1 MDRKILVAEDS
12 PTQAEHIRLLL
23 EKEGYRVILAANGRE
38 GLEKVHRER
47 PDLIISDIVMP
58 EVDGYAFCQAVK
70 SNEATK
76 RIPVVLLTG
85 SRGPGS
91 ILQGLQLEV
100 EVLIQVGGREL
111 HITADKQQIIELLF
125 STFEDLA
132 RLNDELKDAKR
143 RLENY
148 ARNLESMV
156 QERTE
161 RLSVL
166 NDLNRKITESLE
178 LSEVLQSI
186 VQSLSDLLQADTSRI
201 FFLDRST
208 QRFVLRA
215 GHGRIPT
222 PLAGE
227 YSLRVGEGL
236 TGAIGRTGEPILA
249 GDVDRDERWQR
260 ADWAREHG
268 IHSYIGYPLIQKG
281 EVTGVICC
289 MSAKKDYFTK
299 EHLGLLENFAASASI
314 AIENAET
321 HSRLEESFGELR
333 RSQQMVIRA
342 EKLSA
347 LGTLAAGAAHEVLNP
362 ANIIGLYAQRILNRS
377 AEGSDER
384 KEGEVIWRNVERISQ
399 ICDSLRRFSRNEPPK
414 SAPFRPEE
422 AIGECLQ
429 LLGHKLRLAS
439 INVERKGGLEAAEVQ
454 GDRNQMVQVF
464 LNLITNAV
472 DAMPGGGTLSI
483 ASDSLTEVGGRWW
496 EVRFSDTG
504 QGILEE
510 VLPRIFD
517 PFFTT
522 KPEEKGT
529 GLGLAVTHGIIDAHG
544 GKIWAESP
552 PGQGATFVVRLP
564 LPEA

>member
-1 MDRKILVAEDS
+1 M
-12 PTQAEHIRLLL
+12 
-23 EKEGYRVILAANGRE
+23 
-38 GLEKVHRER
+38 
-47 PDLIISDIVMP
+47 
-58 EVDGYAFCQAVK
+58 DGYALCQAVK

-91 ILQGLQLEV
+91 ILRGLERGADNFIPKPFEDDYLLERVRRIFENLELRAKGHLEV
-100 EVLIQVGGREL
+100 EVLIQVAGREL

-132 RLNDELKDAKR
+132 RLNDDLKIAQRK
-143 RLENY
+143 LENY

-186 VQSLSDLLQADTSRI
+186 VQALSDLLQADTSRI
-201 FFLDRST
+201 LLLDRST
-208 QRFVLRA
+208 RRFVLRA
-215 GHGRIPT
+215 DHGRIPT
-222 PLAGE
+222 PSGGE
-227 YSLRVGEGL
+227 YSLAVGEGL
-236 TGAIGRTGEPILA
+236 TGAIGQTGEPILV
-249 GDVDRDERWQR
+249 GDVDRDGRWQP

-268 IHSYIGYPLIQKG
+268 IQSYIGYPLIQKG

-289 MSAKKDYFTK
+289 MSAKKDYFTN
-299 EHLGLLENFAASASI
+299 EQLGLLEDFAASAAI

-333 RSQQMVIRA
+333 RSQQMIIRA

-377 AEGSDER
+377 AEDSEER

-414 SAPFRPEE
+414 SALFRPEE
-422 AIGECLQ
+422 AIAECLQ

-439 INVERKGGLEAAEVQ
+439 VKVEKKGGLEEAEVL

-483 ASDSLTEVGGRWW
+483 ASDLLREGGGRWW

-504 QGILEE
+504 PGILEE

-564 LPEA
+564 LPGA